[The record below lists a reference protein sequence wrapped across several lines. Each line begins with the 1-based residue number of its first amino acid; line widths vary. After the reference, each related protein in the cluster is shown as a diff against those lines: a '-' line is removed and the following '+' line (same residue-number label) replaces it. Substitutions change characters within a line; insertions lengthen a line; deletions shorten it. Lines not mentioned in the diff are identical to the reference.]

1 MTPSART
8 EAEAVFLA
16 PHFVPAFDVTGV
28 SLPLASCNKVDNKS
42 LQAHITLHVHIYHSG
57 G

>member
-8 EAEAVFLA
+8 ETEAVCLA

-28 SLPLASCNKVDNKS
+28 SFPLASCNKVDNKS
-42 LQAHITLHVHIYHSG
+42 LQAHITLHVHCYHSG